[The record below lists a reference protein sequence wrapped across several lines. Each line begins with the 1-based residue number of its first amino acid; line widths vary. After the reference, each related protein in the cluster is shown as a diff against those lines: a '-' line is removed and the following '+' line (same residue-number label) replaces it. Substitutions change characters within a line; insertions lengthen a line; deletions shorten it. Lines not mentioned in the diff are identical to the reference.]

1 VAVNWLALIFR
12 ENGVESAGSPGA
24 AIGFSLIQWSKWLF
38 WVIRIT
44 RMDPS
49 TEVYVSS
56 QELLL
61 PCTTPH
67 MLAYR
72 STFLMSGLCMGAWAP
87 LVPYARTRAG
97 IDDGALGVLLLC
109 LGLGS
114 LVMMPLAGILN
125 ARRGCRFTM
134 HVGIA
139 LVLLTLP
146 LLATTH
152 SFAGLMFALTVF
164 GAGCGAV
171 DVTMNVQGVMVER
184 ATGRSLMSGFHGL
197 FSLGTIVSAAGI
209 TALLWLG
216 ATPLL
221 ASSAIVA
228 VLVAF
233 VLTHGRQMLGRSGDE
248 GSPIFVRPTRKVLLL
263 GLLCLFAF
271 LAEGA
276 ILDWSAVFLADV
288 RGVQH
293 SIAGLGYAAFAVMM
307 ALGRLSGDRIL
318 LKLGPHVVLIGGGL
332 VVILGFMMVVL
343 ANDWLLNLAGFAV
356 IGTGLANIAPVY
368 LSLAGAQQ
376 TMPGELAIAA
386 ATSLGYLGILMGPAA
401 IGFVAHAT
409 SLSAALLA
417 VASLMIA
424 VIVSATRL
432 VPKGSAQ
439 RLH

>member
-1 VAVNWLALIFR
+1 
-12 ENGVESAGSPGA
+12 
-24 AIGFSLIQWSKWLF
+24 
-38 WVIRIT
+38 
-44 RMDPS
+44 M
-49 TEVYVSS
+49 SS
-56 QELLL
+56 QELVL
-61 PCTTPH
+61 PCATPD
-67 MLAYR
+67 MAAYR
-72 STFLMSGLCMGAWAP
+72 LTFLMSGLCMGSWAP
-87 LVPYARTRAG
+87 LVPYARSRAG
-97 IDDGALGVLLLC
+97 VDDGALGLLLLC

-125 ARRGCRFTM
+125 ARKGCRFTM
-134 HVGIA
+134 HIGIA

-146 LLATTH
+146 MLATTE

-197 FSLGTIVSAAGI
+197 FSLGTIVSAAGM

-221 ASSAIVA
+221 ASSAVMA
-228 VLVAF
+228 ALAAF
-233 VLTHGRQMLGRSGDE
+233 VLTYGRQMLGRSGEE
-248 GSPIFVRPTRKVLLL
+248 GSPIFVKPTGKVLLL

-276 ILDWSAVFLADV
+276 ILDWSAVFLAEV

-318 LKLGPHVVLIGGGL
+318 LKLGARVVLIGGGL
-332 VVILGFMMVVL
+332 IVILGFLTVVL
-343 ANDWLLNLAGFAV
+343 ATNWLWNLVGFAV
-356 IGTGLANIAPVY
+356 IGIGLANIAPVY
-368 LSLAGAQQ
+368 LSLAGAQKA
-376 TMPGELAIAA
+376 MPGELAIAA
-386 ATSLGYLGILMGPAA
+386 ATSLGYLGILMGPAV
-401 IGFVAHAT
+401 IGLFAHAT
-409 SLSAALLA
+409 NLSAALLA

-424 VIVSATRL
+424 IMVSATRL
-432 VPKGSAQ
+432 VPKVSRQ

>member
-1 VAVNWLALIFR
+1 VREAVNWLCEEAL
-12 ENGVESAGSPGA
+12 A
-24 AIGFSLIQWSKWLF
+24 Q
-38 WVIRIT
+38 RIVLSYT
-44 RMDPS
+44 YNLNRPN
-49 TEVYVSS
+49 TEVFVSS
-56 QELLL
+56 QELIA
-61 PCTTPH
+61 PCATPH
-67 MLAYR
+67 MTAYR
-72 STFLMSGLCMGAWAP
+72 LTFLMSGLSMGAWAP
-87 LVPYARTRAG
+87 LVPYARSRAG
-97 IDDGALGVLLLC
+97 VDDGALGVLLLC

-114 LVMMPLAGILN
+114 LAMMPLAGVLN
-125 ARRGCRFTM
+125 TRKGCRFTM

-152 SFAGLMFALTVF
+152 SFTGLMFALTVF

-184 ATGRSLMSGFHGL
+184 ATARSLMSGFHGL
-197 FSLGTIVSAAGI
+197 FSLGTIVSAAGM

-221 ASSAIVA
+221 ASSAVMA
-228 VLVAF
+228 ALVAF
-233 VLTHGRQMLGRSGDE
+233 VLTAGKQMLGRSGEE
-248 GSPIFVRPTRKVLLL
+248 GSPIFVRPTPKVLWL
-263 GLLCLFAF
+263 GVLCLFAF

-276 ILDWSAVFLADV
+276 ILDWSAVFLAEV
-288 RGVQH
+288 RGVEH

-318 LKLGPHVVLIGGGL
+318 LKLGSRVVLIGGAL
-332 VVILGFMMVVL
+332 IVILGFTIVVQVT
-343 ANDWLLNLAGFAV
+343 DWLLNLVGFAI
-356 IGTGLANIAPVY
+356 IGIGLANIAPVY

-386 ATSLGYLGILMGPAA
+386 ATSLGYLGILMGPAV
-401 IGFVAHAT
+401 IGLFADVT
-409 SLSAALLA
+409 SLSSALMA

-424 VIVSATRL
+424 VIVSAARL
-432 VPKGSAQ
+432 VPKISGQ

>member
-1 VAVNWLALIFR
+1 
-12 ENGVESAGSPGA
+12 
-24 AIGFSLIQWSKWLF
+24 
-38 WVIRIT
+38 
-44 RMDPS
+44 
-49 TEVYVSS
+49 
-56 QELLL
+56 
-61 PCTTPH
+61 
-67 MLAYR
+67 
-72 STFLMSGLCMGAWAP
+72 
-87 LVPYARTRAG
+87 
-97 IDDGALGVLLLC
+97 
-109 LGLGS
+109 
-114 LVMMPLAGILN
+114 
-125 ARRGCRFTM
+125 
-134 HVGIA
+134 
-139 LVLLTLP
+139 
-146 LLATTH
+146 
-152 SFAGLMFALTVF
+152 
-164 GAGCGAV
+164 
-171 DVTMNVQGVMVER
+171 
-184 ATGRSLMSGFHGL
+184 MSGFHGL

-318 LKLGPHVVLIGGGL
+318 LKLGSRAVLIGGGL

-343 ANDWLLNLAGFAV
+343 ANDWLLNLVGFAV

-376 TMPGELAIAA
+376 SMPGELAIAA

-409 SLSAALLA
+409 SLSSALLA

-424 VIVSATRL
+424 VIVSAARL
-432 VPKGSAQ
+432 VPKGSPQ

>member
-1 VAVNWLALIFR
+1 
-12 ENGVESAGSPGA
+12 
-24 AIGFSLIQWSKWLF
+24 
-38 WVIRIT
+38 
-44 RMDPS
+44 M
-49 TEVYVSS
+49 SS

-72 STFLMSGLCMGAWAP
+72 STFLLSGLCMGAWAP
-87 LVPYARTRAG
+87 LVPYARSRAG
-97 IDDGALGVLLLC
+97 VDDAALGLLLLC

-152 SFAGLMFALTVF
+152 SFIGLMFALVVF
-164 GAGCGAV
+164 GAGCGSV

-197 FSLGTIVSAAGI
+197 FSLGAIISAAGI

-216 ATPLL
+216 ATPLM
-221 ASSAIVA
+221 ASSAVMVI
-228 VLVAF
+228 LVAF
-233 VLTHGRQMLGRSGDE
+233 VLTHGRQLLGRSGDE

-263 GLLCLFAF
+263 GMLCLFAF

-276 ILDWSAVFLADV
+276 ILDWSAVFLADE

-293 SIAGLGYAAFAVMM
+293 SLAGLGYAVFAVMM
-307 ALGRLSGDRIL
+307 ALGRLNGDRIL
-318 LKLGPHVVLIGGGL
+318 LKLGARVVLIGGGL
-332 VVILGFMMVVL
+332 VVMLGFAMVVL
-343 ANDWLLNLAGFAV
+343 ANDWLLNLVGFAV
-356 IGTGLANIAPVY
+356 IGAGLANIAPVY
-368 LSLAGAQQ
+368 LSLAGAQK

-386 ATSLGYLGILMGPAA
+386 ATRLGYLGILMGPAA
-401 IGFVAHAT
+401 IGFVAHAS
-409 SLSAALLA
+409 SLPLALLV
-417 VASLMIA
+417 VAALMIA
-424 VIVSATRL
+424 VIVTATRL
-432 VPKGSAQ
+432 VPKFSPQ
-439 RLH
+439 QLH

>member
-1 VAVNWLALIFR
+1 LGYTYNFN
-12 ENGVESAGSPGA
+12 EP
-24 AIGFSLIQWSKWLF
+24 K
-38 WVIRIT
+38 
-44 RMDPS
+44 
-49 TEVYVSS
+49 TEVSVSS
-56 QELLL
+56 QKLVL
-61 PCTTPH
+61 PCATPD
-67 MLAYR
+67 MAAYR
-72 STFLMSGLCMGAWAP
+72 LTFLMSGLCMGAWAP
-87 LVPYARTRAG
+87 LVPYARSRAG
-97 IDDGALGVLLLC
+97 VDDGALGLLLLC

-125 ARRGCRFTM
+125 ARK
-134 HVGIA
+134 GIA

-146 LLATTH
+146 MLATTH

-164 GAGCGAV
+164 GAGCGSV

-197 FSLGTIVSAAGI
+197 FSLGTIVSAAGM

-221 ASSAIVA
+221 ASSAVLA
-228 VLVAF
+228 ALVAF
-233 VLTHGRQMLGRSGDE
+233 VLTAGRYMLGRSGDE
-248 GSPIFVRPTRKVLLL
+248 GSPIFVRPTRKILLL

-276 ILDWSAVFLADV
+276 ILDWSAVFLAEV

-318 LKLGPHVVLIGGGL
+318 LKLGSRVVLIGGGL
-332 VVILGFMMVVL
+332 IIILGFMMVVL
-343 ANDWLLNLAGFAV
+343 ATNWLVNLVGFAV
-356 IGTGLANIAPVY
+356 IGIGLANIAPVY

-386 ATSLGYLGILMGPAA
+386 ATSLGYLGILMGPAV
-401 IGFVAHAT
+401 IGLFAHAT

-424 VIVSATRL
+424 IMVSATRL
-432 VPKGSAQ
+432 VPKASRQ

>member
-1 VAVNWLALIFR
+1 M
-12 ENGVESAGSPGA
+12 P
-24 AIGFSLIQWSKWLF
+24 
-38 WVIRIT
+38 
-44 RMDPS
+44 
-49 TEVYVSS
+49 
-56 QELLL
+56 
-61 PCTTPH
+61 
-67 MLAYR
+67 AYR
-72 STFLMSGLCMGAWAP
+72 FTFLMSGLCMGAWAP
-87 LVPYARTRAG
+87 LVPYARSRAG
-97 IDDGALGVLLLC
+97 VDDGALGLLLLC

-125 ARRGCRFTM
+125 ARKGCRFTM

-164 GAGCGAV
+164 GAGCGSV

-197 FSLGTIVSAAGI
+197 FSLGAIVSAAGI

-216 ATPLL
+216 ASPLL
-221 ASSAIVA
+221 ASSGVIA

-233 VLTHGRQMLGRSGDE
+233 VLTYGQQMLGRSGDE

-263 GLLCLFAF
+263 GVLCLFAF

-293 SIAGLGYAAFAVMM
+293 SIAGLGYASFAVMM

-318 LKLGPHVVLIGGGL
+318 LKLGARRVLIGGGL
-332 VVILGFMMVVL
+332 IVIAGFVMVVF
-343 ANDWLLNLAGFAV
+343 ANDWLLNLVGFAV

-368 LSLAGAQQ
+368 LSLAGAQK

-401 IGFVAHAT
+401 IGLVAQAT
-409 SLSAALLA
+409 NLSSALLA
-417 VASLMIA
+417 VAALMIA
-424 VIVSATRL
+424 IIFSATRL
-432 VPKGSAQ
+432 VPKVSPQ

>member
-1 VAVNWLALIFR
+1 M
-12 ENGVESAGSPGA
+12 
-24 AIGFSLIQWSKWLF
+24 
-38 WVIRIT
+38 T
-44 RMDPS
+44 
-49 TEVYVSS
+49 
-56 QELLL
+56 
-61 PCTTPH
+61 
-67 MLAYR
+67 AYR
-72 STFLMSGLCMGAWAP
+72 FTFLLSGLCMGAWAP
-87 LVPYARTRAG
+87 LVPYARSRTG
-97 IDDGALGVLLLC
+97 VDDGALGLLLLC

-114 LVMMPLAGILN
+114 LVMMPLAGLLN
-125 ARRGCRFTM
+125 ARQGCRFTM

-152 SFAGLMFALTVF
+152 SYAGLMVALTVF

-197 FSLGTIVSAAGI
+197 FSLGAIVSAAGI

-216 ATPLL
+216 ASPML
-221 ASSAIVA
+221 ASSGVIA
-228 VLVAF
+228 VLIAF
-233 VLTHGRQMLGRSGDE
+233 VLTSGRQMLGRSGDE

-263 GLLCLFAF
+263 GLLCLLAF

-307 ALGRLSGDRIL
+307 ALGRLTGDRIV
-318 LKLGPHVVLIGGGL
+318 LKLGARRVLIGGGL
-332 VVILGFMMVVL
+332 IVIAGFVMVVF
-343 ANDWLLNLAGFAV
+343 ANDWLLNLVGFAV

-368 LSLAGAQQ
+368 LSLAGAQK

-401 IGFVAHAT
+401 IGFVAQAT
-409 SLSAALLA
+409 NLSSALLA
-417 VASLMIA
+417 VAGLMIA
-424 VIVSATRL
+424 IIFSAARL
-432 VPKGSAQ
+432 VPKVSPQ

>member
-1 VAVNWLALIFR
+1 VAVLLLIVLLA
-12 ENGVESAGSPGA
+12 SPSILGYTYN
-24 AIGFSLIQWSKWLF
+24 FNE
-38 WVIRIT
+38 
-44 RMDPS
+44 PN
-49 TEVYVSS
+49 TEVSVSS
-56 QELLL
+56 QELVL
-61 PCTTPH
+61 PCATPD
-67 MLAYR
+67 MAAYR
-72 STFLMSGLCMGAWAP
+72 LTFLMSGLCMGAWAP
-87 LVPYARTRAG
+87 LVPYARSRAG
-97 IDDGALGVLLLC
+97 VDDGALGLLLLC

-125 ARRGCRFTM
+125 ARKGCRFTM
-134 HVGIA
+134 HIGIA

-146 LLATTH
+146 MLATTH

-164 GAGCGAV
+164 GAGCGSV

-184 ATGRSLMSGFHGL
+184 ATGL
-197 FSLGTIVSAAGI
+197 FSLGTIVSAAGM

-221 ASSAIVA
+221 ASSAVLA
-228 VLVAF
+228 ALVAF
-233 VLTHGRQMLGRSGDE
+233 VLTAGRHMLGRSGDE

-276 ILDWSAVFLADV
+276 ILDWSAVFLAEV

-318 LKLGPHVVLIGGGL
+318 LKLGSRVVLIGGGL
-332 VVILGFMMVVL
+332 IVILGFMMVVL
-343 ANDWLLNLAGFAV
+343 ATNWLVNLVGFAV
-356 IGTGLANIAPVY
+356 IGIGLANIAPVY

-386 ATSLGYLGILMGPAA
+386 ATSLGYLGILMGPAV
-401 IGFVAHAT
+401 IGLFAHAT

-424 VIVSATRL
+424 IMVSATRL
-432 VPKGSAQ
+432 VPKASRQ